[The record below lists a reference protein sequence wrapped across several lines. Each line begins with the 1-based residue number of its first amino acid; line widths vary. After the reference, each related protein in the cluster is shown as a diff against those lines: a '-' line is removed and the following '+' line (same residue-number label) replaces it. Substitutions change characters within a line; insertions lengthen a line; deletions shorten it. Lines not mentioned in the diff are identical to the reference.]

1 MCFSVC
7 QVSHYSGPGD
17 LSTSWTGN
25 CQEQKQ
31 ICSLQRF
38 CSDMAAEGT
47 FIHIRCLVFVLFLFY
62 KKRTSVLIIS
72 YIFSLCVS
80 LLLFEFLASFSRT
93 VWAATVAQRWLLLW
107 VQQQTT
113 MKRHC
118 QHYDMQTGQ
127 RTLWTMLLLTKTPT
141 LASSGSLERK

>member
-1 MCFSVC
+1 MCLCVC

-47 FIHIRCLVFVLFLFY
+47 FIHIQCLVFVLFLFY
-62 KKRTSVLIIS
+62 KTRTVLIIS
-72 YIFSLCVS
+72 HIFSLRVS
-80 LLLFEFLASFSRT
+80 LLLSEFLASFSRT

-113 MKRHC
+113 MKKHC
-118 QHYDMQTGQ
+118 QRYDMQTEQ

-141 LASSGSLERK
+141 LASSGSSERK